1 VIDESIEKYDRT
13 ACFTPRLHVLLLY
26 AKQLSELQKGTL
38 LVKSPN
44 IEEALVGIR
53 ELPTLPAVLGKILTA
68 AADPDSSAIDLGRLI
83 AADQS
88 LSATLLK
95 LVNSSYYGFYRQ
107 IKTVTQAIVVLGFL
121 EVRNLTLTATAFQA
135 FDAFPSKYDR
145 QQLWR
150 HSLAVALASDRL
162 AKLLERNPEGCFESG
177 LLHDIGKVVLD
188 WLYPELFRNA
198 VADADARGIS
208 IADAEQAVF
217 GMNHAAVGGLLGEYW
232 NLPETVVETIRYHHM
247 PGEATKD
254 PEQVQLVAAANA
266 IAYRAG
272 LGETSSGVEPV
283 LSAELIE
290 LLGLTEEIC
299 DNVVADLNENA
310 VKIDEMVGALASNAA

>member
-1 VIDESIEKYDRT
+1 M
-13 ACFTPRLHVLLLY
+13 
-26 AKQLSELQKGTL
+26 
-38 LVKSPN
+38 KSPN
-44 IEEALVGIR
+44 IEEAMSGIR
-53 ELPTLPAVLGKILTA
+53 ELPTLPAVLGKILAA

-135 FDAFPSKYDR
+135 FDSFPSKYDR

-188 WLYPELFRNA
+188 WLYPEEFRNA
-198 VADADARGIS
+198 VAEADQRS
-208 IADAEQAVF
+208 IAIAEAEQMVF

-232 NLPETVVETIRYHHM
+232 NLPETVVETIRYHHS
-247 PGEATKD
+247 PADATSD
-254 PEQVQLVAAANA
+254 PEQVYIIAAANA

-272 LGETSSGVEPV
+272 LGETSSGTAPV
-283 LSAELIE
+283 LTRDLMDR
-290 LLGLTEEIC
+290 LGLTDEIC
-299 DNVVADLNENA
+299 DDVVADLNENA
-310 VKIDEMVGALASNAA
+310 VKIDEMVGALTSNAA